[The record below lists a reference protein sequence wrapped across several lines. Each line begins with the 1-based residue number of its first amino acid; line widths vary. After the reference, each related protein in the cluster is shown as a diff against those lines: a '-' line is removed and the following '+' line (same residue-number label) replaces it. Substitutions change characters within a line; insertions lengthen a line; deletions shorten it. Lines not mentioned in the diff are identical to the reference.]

1 MPGTPKLDSAK
12 NSAVTGASDVRAQ
25 NTGGAQ
31 NDGAQ
36 NCKVALIGFGTVGSS
51 VARLLCERS
60 NTHLRLTH
68 ILNRNVARKKVDWLP
83 SSVQWTENIDDVLS
97 SGVDIVVEVM
107 GGLQPTEDWIR
118 RALESG
124 KSVVTANKQLIA
136 RSGPEL
142 IALARRMK
150 QQIEFGASV
159 AGGVPV
165 ISGLQ
170 EGLAGDELF
179 KIRGILNGTCNYI
192 LSQIES
198 TGIPFATALREAQKL
213 GFAEADPTED
223 IDGLDARAKL
233 AILARVGLHCN
244 VSAENITARSISA
257 IDAVDFEYA
266 NQLGCTIRQI
276 SWAEL
281 RKESRGD
288 YLFAAV
294 QPALVELS
302 SPLARVEGSQNLVM
316 ATGKYG
322 GETVFGGHGAG
333 GHPTAV
339 AVVSDI
345 LAIARA
351 KQAGMS
357 YALQPAEKTPAV
369 TADFTTKHYLRFMVK
384 DRPGIIASLATILSQ
399 CGINIDAVVQ
409 KPGCPKSHLP
419 FLITLEECKASLV
432 EQALQQI
439 NSLDFLVQPCL
450 HLPIL

>member
-1 MPGTPKLDSAK
+1 L
-12 NSAVTGASDVRAQ
+12 RA
-25 NTGGAQ
+25 
-31 NDGAQ
+31 
-36 NCKVALIGFGTVGSS
+36 
-51 VARLLCERS
+51 
-60 NTHLRLTH
+60 
-68 ILNRNVARKKVDWLP
+68 
-83 SSVQWTENIDDVLS
+83 
-97 SGVDIVVEVM
+97 
-107 GGLQPTEDWIR
+107 
-118 RALESG
+118 
-124 KSVVTANKQLIA
+124 
-136 RSGPEL
+136 
-142 IALARRMK
+142 
-150 QQIEFGASV
+150 
-159 AGGVPV
+159 
-165 ISGLQ
+165 
-170 EGLAGDELF
+170 
-179 KIRGILNGTCNYI
+179 
-192 LSQIES
+192 
-198 TGIPFATALREAQKL
+198 AQKL
-213 GFAEADPTED
+213 SFAEADRTED

-233 AILARVGLHCN
+233 AILARGGLHCN
-244 VSAENITARSISA
+244 VSAETITARSISA

-288 YLFAAV
+288 KLFAAV

-316 ATGKYG
+316 ATGTYG

-351 KQAGMS
+351 KQVGMS
-357 YALQPAEKTPAV
+357 YAAHPVERTPAV
-369 TADFTTKHYLRFMVK
+369 TADFITKHYLRFMVK
-384 DRPGIIASLATILSQ
+384 DRPGIIASLATILSR